1 MNYLYSNGGQVIDP
15 DTNIPM
21 GRVSINQH
29 DQGSKAFSYAFDT
42 YELTGGD
49 TEETIFNELYEFV
62 DMVFNKE
69 ATALAYVKKLYRFF
83 VKSEWDQE
91 VEDTKSYQKK
101 QWLKMKNQFKKL
113 FGLDKDWEEMD
124 KEIEEKEDETKEE
137 K

>member
-1 MNYLYSNGGQVIDP
+1 MRLKWKIKMSAIVIIALAIIFLAYS
-15 DTNIPM
+15 
-21 GRVSINQH
+21 RVDAFKMASAEEIVEEKKEESKLKGW
-29 DQGSKAFSYAFDT
+29 GSKLFDV
-42 YELTGGD
+42 L
-49 TEETIFNELYEFV
+49 
-62 DMVFNKE
+62 
-69 ATALAYVKKLYRFF
+69 
-83 VKSEWDQE
+83 DQE

>member
-1 MNYLYSNGGQVIDP
+1 MKKILILLMAVGLSLSVVAEEKTPLNG
-15 DTNIPM
+15 
-21 GRVSINQH
+21 
-29 DQGSKAFSYAFDT
+29 F
-42 YELTGGD
+42 GD
-49 TEETIFNELYEFV
+49 
-62 DMVFNKE
+62 
-69 ATALAYVKKLYRFF
+69 KLFE
-83 VKSEWDQE
+83 VLDQE